1 MSSDVEVLE
10 GERCPICMKET
21 LTLREQSMDIPYFG
35 LTHIFSMDCS
45 NCGYRVADVESDE
58 QRKPVKQSF
67 TIESEADLSVRVIK
81 SSSATIKIPR
91 MVSIEGGQTDSEGY
105 ITNIEGLLNRFKAV
119 LEELKQDDDKAVAKK
134 AKNHLKRLQKVLW
147 GQESLTITLEDKTG
161 NSMIVTDKE

>member
-1 MSSDVEVLE
+1 MSSEVDVLE

-45 NCGYRVADVESDE
+45 NCDYRVADVESDE
-58 QRKPVKQSF
+58 QRKPIKQSF
-67 TIESEADLSVRVIK
+67 TVESEEDLSVRVIK

-91 MVSIEGGQTDSEGY
+91 MLTIEGGQPDSEGY

-134 AKNHLKRLQKVLW
+134 AKNHFKRLQKVLW

-161 NSMIVTDKE
+161 NSMIVSDKE